1 MNGNDSTW
9 EKTSVIAIILSVLSI
24 ACIGA
29 FSIQYYIEK
38 QLNFT
43 YENIFVLIFAG
54 ALFLVVCIFTIYFSI
69 LIRHMMTTL
78 NQNQDKLE
86 SISDIVKDYKKQIS
100 TLSTDLSEVEDNVLT
115 EIRETQNLIMKLEQE
130 IGVVKCDETVTP
142 IEQKSG
148 CLEIH

>member
-1 MNGNDSTW
+1 MNNSDNTW
-9 EKTSVIAIILSVLSI
+9 RKTSTIGLILSILSI
-24 ACIGA
+24 VCIGV

-43 YENIFVLIFAG
+43 NENIFVLIFIG
-54 ALFLVVCIFTIYFSI
+54 ALFLMVCIFTIYFSI
-69 LIRHMMTTL
+69 MIKHMMTKT

-100 TLSTDLSEVEDNVLT
+100 TLSNDLSEVEDNVLG

-148 CLEIH
+148 CLETH